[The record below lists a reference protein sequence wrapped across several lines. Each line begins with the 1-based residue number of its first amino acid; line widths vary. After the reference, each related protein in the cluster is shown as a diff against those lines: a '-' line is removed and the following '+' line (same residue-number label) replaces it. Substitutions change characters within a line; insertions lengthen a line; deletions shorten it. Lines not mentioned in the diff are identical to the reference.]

1 MAQKL
6 RDVLIANETLFK
18 KPTSIDKLMERLTV
32 TSREKE
38 VYSKE
43 ELLNGLRLLQTED
56 LIVLFGEDK
65 QKPLFK
71 IHR

>member
-32 TSREKE
+32 TSR
-38 VYSKE
+38 
-43 ELLNGLRLLQTED
+43 
-56 LIVLFGEDK
+56 
-65 QKPLFK
+65 
-71 IHR
+71 